1 VRVLKIF
8 MGVLNSHKKWPVWR
22 HLVTRRRGIRDY
34 LAKEIGK
41 LEDPG
46 KSPGKGS
53 GNMGTS
59 WTNKTSAHV
68 L

>member
-1 VRVLKIF
+1 
-8 MGVLNSHKKWPVWR
+8 
-22 HLVTRRRGIRDY
+22 

-59 WTNKTSAHV
+59 WTNKTSAP
-68 L
+68 LL